1 MFDEDADLMHRYHHF
16 FQLMKEVKKR
26 LVVERDME
34 TVGKITGDSG
44 KELDMMTITKV
55 EVMTRAGIIRAG
67 MTKEGMTRAVFTW
80 GVIFRVGLIRAVLTW
95 VVTTRAGMIRV
106 AMMVVMTMVAGLMMV
121 VLMAGLMMVALMG
134 VTLVE
139 IFKQTLASMTYK
151 RSDILFGDVLFT
163 KPVSPLVFF
172 MQ

>member
-1 MFDEDADLMHRYHHF
+1 
-16 FQLMKEVKKR
+16 
-26 LVVERDME
+26 
-34 TVGKITGDSG
+34 
-44 KELDMMTITKV
+44 MMS
-55 EVMTRAGIIRAG
+55 
-67 MTKEGMTRAVFTW
+67 
-80 GVIFRVGLIRAVLTW
+80 FRTW
-95 VVTTRAGMIRV
+95 VVMTRAGMIRV

-139 IFKQTLASMTYK
+139 IFKKTLASMTYK
-151 RSDILFGDVLFT
+151 RSDIVFGDVMFT